1 MSREQPPD
9 PEAIP
14 VLDEVVQPGRPAP
27 DSAPPAGGTEG
38 EAPFPPPPASGA
50 DERLLAEQLTAA
62 LLGAVRQELADT
74 LRREADHLAAR
85 LVSELAP
92 RLRERLDTAL
102 GQAARSHE
110 DSAGDG
116 PRDD

>member
-1 MSREQPPD
+1 MSREQTPD
-9 PEAIP
+9 PDAIP
-14 VLDEVVQPGRPAP
+14 VLDEVVQPGRPTAE
-27 DSAPPAGGTEG
+27 SAPPGGTVEG
-38 EAPFPPPPASGA
+38 EAPFPPPPAAGV

-62 LLGAVRQELADT
+62 LLGAVRQELAET
-74 LRREADHLAAR
+74 LRREADRLATR

-102 GQAARSHE
+102 GQH
-110 DSAGDG
+110 GDRGEHG

>member
-9 PEAIP
+9 PHAIP
-14 VLDEVVQPGRPAP
+14 VLDEVVQPGRPA
-27 DSAPPAGGTEG
+27 DESAPSAGIVEG
-38 EAPFPPPPASGA
+38 EAPFSPPTAAGA

-62 LLGAVRQELADT
+62 LLGAVRQELAET
-74 LRREADHLAAR
+74 LRREADHLATR

-102 GQAARSHE
+102 GQAARSHG
-110 DSAGDG
+110 DSDEHG